1 MSWRRSSPALPA
13 DAPPRSSWRLL
24 ADPVFGPF
32 FVGKSVSTAGIWV
45 HNIVAAIL
53 AWELS
58 RSAFVVGL
66 VSVAQ
71 FGPQLLFAPLSGAFA
86 DRGDRRRQLIW
97 GRVIATAGSG
107 GLALW
112 IALVGVEGLPGAW
125 PVVLAALVVGIGFV
139 VGGPAMNALL
149 PHLVRP
155 NELAAAIAVNSI
167 PFTVAR
173 AAGPALGAVIATSFG
188 PASAF
193 ALAAAT
199 NLLFVLLLLPLPI
212 QGRAEGAGE
221 GDRRVRAGIRYLRED
236 RGILLLLLGVGAI
249 GVGADPVITL
259 TPALAAGHGGDPTLV
274 GVFAS
279 AFGLGAGLAFVVL
292 SRLRLRLGLDRL
304 GVLGLGLLA
313 AGTALAGVAPLPGP
327 AVVGF
332 VVGGAGMTFAL
343 TSFSTLLQARL
354 PDVLRG
360 RVMALWSVA
369 FLGSRPVAAAVNGS
383 TADVAGATAAFL
395 VVAAV
400 VVAVAVAVRPAR
412 LAARPAPQ
420 EGPERQQAARAAQGL
435 ARTGAPTGSQQRP
448 VSPASRW

>member
-1 MSWRRSSPALPA
+1 MARRPPVQLPA
-13 DAPPRSSWRLL
+13 DAPPRTAWRLL

-32 FVGKSVSTAGIWV
+32 FVGKSLSTAGMWV

-58 RSAFVVGL
+58 GSAFVVGL

-71 FGPQLLFAPLSGAFA
+71 FGPQLLFAPLSGALA

-97 GRVIATAGSG
+97 GRLIATVGSG

-112 IALVGVEGLPGAW
+112 IGLVGVDGLPGAW
-125 PVVLAALVVGIGFV
+125 PVVVAALIVGIGFV

-173 AAGPALGAVIATSFG
+173 AIGPALGAVMAATLG

-193 ALAAAT
+193 TLAAAT
-199 NLLFVLLLLPLPI
+199 NLLFALLLLPLPI
-212 QGRAEGAGE
+212 QGRAEGAGQ
-221 GDRRVRAGIRYLRED
+221 GDRRVRAGVRYLRQD
-236 RGILLLLLGVGAI
+236 RGIPLLLLGVGAI

-259 TPALAAGHGGDPTLV
+259 TPVLAAGFGDDPTLV
-274 GVFAS
+274 GIFAS
-279 AFGLGAGLAFVVL
+279 SFGIGAGLAFVVL
-292 SRLRLRLGLDRL
+292 GRLRRRLGLDRL
-304 GVLGLGLLA
+304 GGLGLGLLA
-313 AGTALAGVAPLPGP
+313 GGITLAGVAPLPGV
-327 AVVGF
+327 AVFGF
-332 VVGGAGMTFAL
+332 VVGGSGMTFAL

-354 PDVLRG
+354 PDALRG

-369 FLGSRPVAAAVNGS
+369 FLGSRPLAAAVNGS
-383 TADVAGATAAFL
+383 VADAAGPQVAFL
-395 VVAAV
+395 LVGALVGVVALL
-400 VVAVAVAVRPAR
+400 VRPAR

-420 EGPERQQAARAAQGL
+420 EGAQRDLAARAAQGL
-435 ARTGAPTGSQQRP
+435 GTTAVTEAGQGRL
-448 VSPASRW
+448 SPATRW

>member
-1 MSWRRSSPALPA
+1 MIRRRPAHVLPD
-13 DAPPRSSWRLL
+13 DAPPRSSWKLL
-24 ADPVFGPF
+24 VDPVFGPF
-32 FVGKSVSTAGIWV
+32 FVGKSLSTAGIWV

-58 RSAFVVGL
+58 RSALVVGL

-71 FGPQLLFAPLSGAFA
+71 FGPQLVFAPLSGAFA

-97 GRVIATAGSG
+97 GRLIAMSGSG

-125 PVVLAALVVGIGFV
+125 PVVAAALVVGIGFV

-173 AAGPALGAVIATSFG
+173 AAGPALGAVIAASFG
-188 PASAF
+188 PAAAF

-212 QGRAEGAGE
+212 QGRAEHAGE
-221 GDRRVRAGIRYLRED
+221 GDRRVRAGVRYLRED

-249 GVGADPVITL
+249 GIGADPVITL
-259 TPALAAGHGGDPTLV
+259 TPVLADGFGGDPTLV
-274 GVFAS
+274 GAFAS
-279 AFGLGAGLAFVVL
+279 SFGIGAGLAFVVL
-292 SRLRLRLGLDRL
+292 GRLRLWLGLDRL
-304 GVLGLGLLA
+304 GVVGLALLA
-313 AGTALAGVAPLPGP
+313 GGTALAGAAPLP
-327 AVVGF
+327 AVAVAGF
-332 VVGGAGMTFAL
+332 VVGGAGMTFSL

-354 PDVLRG
+354 PDALRG

-369 FLGSRPVAAAVNGS
+369 FLGSRPVAAAVNGGV
-383 TADVAGATAAFL
+383 ADLAGPTVAFL
-395 VVAAV
+395 LVGALVA
-400 VVAVAVAVRPAR
+400 VVAVLVRPTR
-412 LAARPAPQ
+412 LAARPAPA
-420 EGPERQQAARAAQGL
+420 EGAPRARATRVAQGL
-435 ARTGAPTGSQQRP
+435 VAHG
-448 VSPASRW
+448 